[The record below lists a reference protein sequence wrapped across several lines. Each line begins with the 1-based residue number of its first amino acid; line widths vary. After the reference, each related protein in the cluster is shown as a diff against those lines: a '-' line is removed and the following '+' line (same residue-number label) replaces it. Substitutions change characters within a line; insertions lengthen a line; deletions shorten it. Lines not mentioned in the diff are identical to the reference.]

1 MKSFSLFFILAIF
14 PFLANAQSGC
24 IRVDSIAKWEVLDY
38 SKTIVY
44 DSQNNSI
51 AFIIFDVN
59 QTNYLVKLNES
70 FRFFSPTICRF
81 DRVQTTKGMTTV
93 SSIEVIRK

>member
-1 MKSFSLFFILAIF
+1 MKSLSLFFILAIF

-38 SKTIVY
+38 SKAIVY

-51 AFIIFDVN
+51 AFIIFDTYS
-59 QTNYLVKLNES
+59 QTGLRKSNES
-70 FRFFSPTICRF
+70 FRFFSPTICRY
-81 DRVQTTKGMTTV
+81 DRVQVTQGMTTI
-93 SSIEVIRK
+93 SAIEIIRK